1 MGLQMRDMR
10 GLGVAGDMVGVLVR
24 IAMGVGDGGYP

>member
-1 MGLQMRDMR
+1 LQMRDMR

-24 IAMGVGDGGYP
+24 IAMGVGGGYP